1 MVKLA
6 VLSLLNGLSVAA
18 LYFIVASGFTV
29 TFGLMR
35 TINLAYGSLFLV
47 GGYVGYQVGDLTH
60 NWYLAAIAGSVTAGL
75 AGAALQQ
82 GVLDRLRGQDMRQA
96 LVTIGLSIVAADM
109 LLAVFGGLTYQFTP
123 PGWMQAT
130 VSLGALG
137 GYPAFRLL
145 LIGFSLF
152 IGAGIWLG
160 LTRTRIGLAIRA
172 GVDDREMLAA
182 IGVNP
187 SRLFVVVASFG
198 AALAGLAGVVGGTAL
213 SISPGEDSRYLLA
226 SLVVTIVGGMG
237 SIAGAA
243 VGALLVGMLE
253 QVGLLYFPNY
263 SIVAVYLVMVGVLAL
278 RPQGLL
284 RGTA

>member
-1 MVKLA
+1 MRLLL
-6 VLSLLNGLSVAA
+6 LSLLNGLSVAA

-35 TINLAYGSLFLV
+35 TINLAYGSLFLL
-47 GGYVGYQVGDLTH
+47 GGYVGYKAGDLTQ
-60 NWYLAAIAGSVTAGL
+60 NWYVAVIAGSVAAAI

-96 LVTIGLSIVAADM
+96 LVTIGLSIVAADL

-123 PGWMQAT
+123 PEWMQET
-130 VSLGALG
+130 VSLGGFG

-145 LIGFSLF
+145 LIAFSVF
-152 IGAGIWLG
+152 IGAAMWLG

-187 SRLFVVVASFG
+187 SKLFVVVASLG
-198 AALAGLAGVVGGTAL
+198 AALAGLAGVIGGTAL
-213 SISPGEDSRYLLA
+213 SISPSEDSRYLLA

-253 QVGLLYFPNY
+253 QIGLLYFPHY

>member
-1 MVKLA
+1 MLKLA
-6 VLSLLNGLSVAA
+6 VLSLLNGISVAA

-35 TINLAYGSLFLV
+35 TINLAYGSLFLI
-47 GGYVGYQVGDLTH
+47 GGYVGYQVGDLTR
-60 NWYLAAIAGSVTAGL
+60 NWYLAMIAGSAIAGLS
-75 AGAALQQ
+75 GAVLQW

-96 LVTIGLSIVAADM
+96 LVTIGLSIVAADV

-123 PGWMQAT
+123 PDWMQAT
-130 VSLGALG
+130 VSLGVFG

-145 LIGFSLF
+145 LIALSLF
-152 IGAGIWLG
+152 IGVVIWAG
-160 LTRTRIGLAIRA
+160 LTCTRVGLAIRA
-172 GVDDREMLAA
+172 GVDDREMLSA

-187 SRLFVVVASFG
+187 SRLFVIVATCGS
-198 AALAGLAGVVGGTAL
+198 ALAGLAGVIGGTAL

-243 VGALLVGMLE
+243 VGALLVGLLE

-278 RPQGLL
+278 RPQGLV